1 LIASIIASL
10 FPSSSASIEYF
21 RTPLDNFADHEQQI
35 WRRFGCSMLLSLLLL
50 LVAVVGLLTK
60 RYLLVAKSSMVDDD
74 LIDIAKIRSI
84 PHRILKILNEDN
96 INYSHTPFLQ

>member
-1 LIASIIASL
+1 
-10 FPSSSASIEYF
+10 
-21 RTPLDNFADHEQQI
+21 
-35 WRRFGCSMLLSLLLL
+35 
-50 LVAVVGLLTK
+50 
-60 RYLLVAKSSMVDDD
+60 LLVAKSSMMDDD